1 MKTSSYILLLFLS
14 VHFCCGQVLLYEYR
28 DLIPTSQVPA
38 TINSERS
45 VVIVHV
51 PDQMGEIRRVGAW
64 QQLAGRAHKA
74 FITMGI
80 DVVTYVNHY
89 DLVASPNSQAAFSEL
104 FTKRKIKNVLF
115 LLQKQSGFQ
124 LLIAP
129 FNNRPSMIDHG
140 IEVFNY
146 EDRDLYN
153 VLLQTG
159 REIKR
164 ANHEKENFLIP
175 AKPNFTAGL
184 SIVEKS
190 LLKNYPGILRRSKLS
205 VERFAKLDIPK
216 DAGATT
222 IERIRAYNLEVER
235 KNTELDTLMKGYPYT
250 YELID
255 PMSDEDL
262 LRSRRQ
268 FVLRIIS
275 GQAKTLR
282 QMLDYNVDPSETD
295 FISIIPIMPD
305 QTKTRRI
312 PKDAIVHKVYIR
324 QNISKNIH
332 VGEWDADATW
342 QAALTNM
349 IGNLIQEH
357 NVDR

>member
-1 MKTSSYILLLFLS
+1 MRFTLNLLFALAS
-14 VHFCCGQVLLYEYR
+14 VIAVGQMPLFEYR
-28 DLIPTSQVPA
+28 DINISSKIPAS
-38 TINSERS
+38 INSERS
-45 VVIVHV
+45 VVIVQV
-51 PDQMGEIRRVGAW
+51 PDEVGDFRKVGDW
-64 QQLAGRAHKA
+64 QKLSAKAHKA

-89 DLVASPNSQAAFSEL
+89 DLIASPNSRSAFSAL
-104 FTKRKIKNVLF
+104 FAKRKIKNMLF
-115 LLQKQSGFQ
+115 LVENEEGFK

-129 FNNRPSMIDHG
+129 FNNKPSLLDYG
-140 IEVFNY
+140 VDAFSTEN
-146 EDRDLYN
+146 RDLYT

-164 ANHEKENFLIP
+164 ANHKNENFLIP
-175 AKPNFTAGL
+175 AKPNFTPGL
-184 SIVEKS
+184 SIIEKS

-205 VERFAKLDIPK
+205 VERFAMLDTPK
-216 DAGATT
+216 DASTATLEK
-222 IERIRAYNLEVER
+222 IMAYNQEIED
-235 KNTELDTLMKGYPYT
+235 KNIELDTLMKTYPYD

-262 LRSRRQ
+262 LRGRRQ
-268 FVLRIIS
+268 FVLRSIS

-282 QMLDYNVDPSETD
+282 LMLNYTVDPGETD
-295 FISIIPIMPD
+295 FVSIIPIMPD
-305 QTKTRRI
+305 QTKAKPI
-312 PKDAIVHKVYIR
+312 PKDAIVHKFYIR

-332 VGEWDADATW
+332 VGEWDADTSW
-342 QAALTNM
+342 QDALRNM

>member
-1 MKTSSYILLLFLS
+1 MNIIFYTLFTFS
-14 VHFCCGQVLLYEYR
+14 AFFIYSQIPLYEYR
-28 DLIPTSQVPA
+28 DIRPTLNIPS

-51 PDQMGEIRRVGAW
+51 PDDMSEIRKVGDW
-64 QQLAGRAHKA
+64 QKLSEKAHKA
-74 FITMGI
+74 FITMGV

-89 DLVASPNSQAAFSEL
+89 DLVASTNSKKAFSEL
-104 FTKRKIKNVLF
+104 FTNRNIKNIVF
-115 LLQKQSGFQ
+115 LIEEQKKFK
-124 LLIAP
+124 LIIAP
-129 FNNRPSMIDHG
+129 FNNSPSLIDYG
-140 IEVFNY
+140 TEAFGT
-146 EDRDLYN
+146 EDPDLYN

-164 ANHEKENFLIP
+164 ANHENENFLIP
-175 AKPNFTAGL
+175 AKPNFTSGL

-205 VERFAKLDIPK
+205 VERFAKLDTPK
-216 DAGATT
+216 DVSISTLKKIST
-222 IERIRAYNLEVER
+222 YNQEIES
-235 KNTELDTLMKGYPYT
+235 KNIELDTLMKTYPYE

-268 FVLRIIS
+268 FVLRSIS

-282 QMLDYNVDPSETD
+282 QMLDYKVDPGETD
-295 FISIIPIMPD
+295 FVSIIPIMPD
-305 QTKTRRI
+305 QTKAKPI
-312 PKDAIVHKVYIR
+312 PKDAIVHKFYVR

-332 VGEWDADATW
+332 VGEWDADTTW
-342 QAALTNM
+342 QDALRNM